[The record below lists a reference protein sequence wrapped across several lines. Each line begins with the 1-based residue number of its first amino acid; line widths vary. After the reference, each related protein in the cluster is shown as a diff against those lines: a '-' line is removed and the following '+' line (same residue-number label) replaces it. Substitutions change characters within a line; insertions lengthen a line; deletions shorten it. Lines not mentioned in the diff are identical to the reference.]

1 MVFSWH
7 LLFLLD
13 KSVNVNEKWIKN
25 RIQFYP
31 SFNRE
36 PKMGINDENDQVS
49 YKYIGDALA
58 LRGDERRS
66 TLR

>member
-1 MVFSWH
+1 M
-7 LLFLLD
+7 
-13 KSVNVNEKWIKN
+13 NKN
-25 RIQFYP
+25 RIQFIHLL
-31 SFNRE
+31 SRE

>member
-1 MVFSWH
+1 MLSIF
-7 LLFLLD
+7 F
-13 KSVNVNEKWIKN
+13 
-25 RIQFYP
+25 
-31 SFNRE
+31 RE

>member
-1 MVFSWH
+1 MAFILSPRY
-7 LLFLLD
+7 
-13 KSVNVNEKWIKN
+13 KINVYEKWIKSYS
-25 RIQFYP
+25 ILSIF
-31 SFNRE
+31 FRE

>member
-1 MVFSWH
+1 MNSFSIMYKKSSSFSGKRDSIQFIH
-7 LLFLLD
+7 LL
-13 KSVNVNEKWIKN
+13 I
-25 RIQFYP
+25 
-31 SFNRE
+31 RE